1 MTYMDEWEYNLWLS
15 IHRNELTE
23 LLAVEQTASGEADG
37 STRSAASITGIDSE
51 KREV

>member
-23 LLAVEQTASGEADG
+23 PPAVEQTASGEVGKG
-37 STRSAASITGIDSE
+37 SAQLAQPVCSKSGPQKE
-51 KREV
+51 

>member
-23 LLAVEQTASGEADG
+23 LLAVEQTASGEVDG
-37 STRSAASITGIDSE
+37 MACSE
-51 KREV
+51 TSVPGTELDGKGV